1 MSEPIEQLEQTLKKN
16 SFSLTAARRTVFLAL
31 QGHEPQSMHDL
42 VVRCGNGVDRASIYR
57 TIALFERLGIVQRL
71 QMGWKYKLELT
82 GSFVHH
88 HHHLSCVNCG
98 KIIALPED
106 DVLEARLH
114 TLAAAK
120 RFQPQDHQ
128 LEIRGL
134 CVDCQLGTS
143 RLASL

>member
-1 MSEPIEQLEQTLKKN
+1 MSEPSEQFESTLKKRGY
-16 SFSLTAARRTVFLAL
+16 SLTAARRTVFDAL
-31 QGHEPQSMHDL
+31 QGEEPLTMHEL
-42 VVRCGNGVDRASIYR
+42 VGRCKDIDRASIYR

-82 GSFVHH
+82 DSFVHH